1 MSIDSQTLN
10 LTGSLKVSGDV
21 KTNVSSKL
29 GVGTDAPQATVH
41 VSNLH
46 PKVLLEETGAALS
59 TAALLYANNHSL
71 NIQVGQEAAADSK
84 ANFVFSSYGGQTEH
98 LRIIG
103 SENKVYVPNVLEV
116 SNVEVSNLEA
126 TNLSVNVLTI
136 EELTLGVIASLDT
149 VLNTN
154 NQTTNTITTSNVTD
168 SVSTTTGA
176 VVINAGGLG
185 VKSNIHATN
194 VYAETVTANVAA
206 TSIASTTVTATSNV
220 TAPNVYVTGMPL
232 ATVGSN
238 LVTWDSS
245 TGQLIDSGGLF
256 SNKLSVVS
264 EHPPEAMTSNT
275 ATVTDHGVYRVRSS
289 GQYSTN
295 VDYSAFN
302 KSTGTYWVSPSGY
315 IGASNVYNASTQL
328 SATSSTA
335 LGEWV
340 SLEIPYKVKLR
351 YVRVSQGLNAES
363 FPTDAKLYGST
374 DNSAWTELK
383 AWTGAAAEDT
393 HLVNA
398 TTAYNYFAL
407 VTTKVAGDYDKVSV
421 GDIKL
426 FCESFSVDGGKVEM
440 PTSTKLS
447 DGSTFIEQQKSKKLM
462 KFPRVAM
469 TSTSQD
475 GYVVTTSSADTSSA
489 RTTHGAF
496 DGIFD
501 DSFGEGWQS
510 GTRYSTTS
518 GEPITGLD
526 SATFTANGVDYFGQ
540 WVKLQ
545 LPTKICV
552 KSIVLSS
559 AYNTNSTDDRR
570 PEDGAFLGSND
581 DTNWELITSFNNDLN
596 YVDSM
601 FGQNSTSTRCNSQ
614 ATIRGIT
621 NTSHYKYIM
630 LVVTKIATTNQYG
643 PVQINEL
650 EYYGLPEIDDDAG
663 VGTDVIVRSIPSVP
677 NTDWLEV
684 YWDAGNTSSYSG
696 SGTTVTDLSGN
707 GVTGTITGTNGFDST
722 YNAWEFDGSG
732 DYIQGTTSIG
742 TGEVIH
748 TWSLWV
754 KNLTPTSTQYAYI
767 CGFGSASSANMSGFM
782 LRNGDQLEFTMNGT
796 YVYADED
803 FPNTWKHVVGVYR
816 GDAWNATNCDIYID
830 GRKVS
835 VVGTSTT
842 DLNISGT
849 AVNIGSNPG
858 GGQPFVGS
866 IANARL
872 FNRAL
877 SAVEVWQ
884 LYAYQKEFFD
894 VSPDVVTFK
903 GGRLGIG
910 TSEPSAVLDVRGDIY
925 GGCPAFFDAYRNAG
939 NVSGETNPIIFNV
952 VYINK
957 SGAYD
962 NISGKFTAPIAG
974 YYKFFFHGC
983 IDNPGVGGDTN
994 IRWVKNGTNLT
1005 QKIYG
1010 WVNANSHQSVSG
1022 SITVY
1027 LSSSDTFW
1035 VRCSGGTISA
1045 DNDNNAQSY
1054 TNGFSGFYLSN

>member
-59 TAALLYANNHSL
+59 SAALLYANNHAL

-84 ANFVFSSYGGQTEH
+84 ANVVFSSYGGQTEH

-103 SENKVYVPNVLEV
+103 SENKVHVPNVLEV
-116 SNVEVSNLEA
+116 SNVEVSNLQA
-126 TNLSVNVLTI
+126 TNLAVNVLTI

-168 SVSTTTGA
+168 SVSTATGA

-206 TSIASTTVTATSNV
+206 NSVQATSNV

-275 ATVTDHGVYRVRSS
+275 VTVTDHGVYRVRSS

-315 IGASNVYNASTQL
+315 TGASNVYSASTQL
-328 SATSSTA
+328 SSASSTA
-335 LGEWV
+335 LGEWI
-340 SLEIPYKVKLR
+340 SMEIPYKVKLR
-351 YVRVSQGLNAES
+351 YVRLSQGLNAES

-374 DNSAWTELK
+374 DNNAWTEIK
-383 AWTGAAAEDT
+383 AWAGATAEDT

-407 VTTKVAGDYDKVSV
+407 VTTKVAGDYDKTSV

-447 DGSTFIEQQKSKKLM
+447 DGSSFIEQTKSKKLI
-462 KFPRVAM
+462 KYPRVAM
-469 TSTSQD
+469 TANSSGGYSIVQSTKSIWPQETRKAWSLFNNVISGD
-475 GYVVTTSSADTSSA
+475 GDTYHGSDNSSPDPYNSSNG
-489 RTTHGAF
+489 TYQEDESLG
-496 DGIFD
+496 GV
-501 DSFGEGWQS
+501 S
-510 GTRYSTTS
+510 GTWLYIQLPSKISLHQVKIISRA
-518 GEPITGLD
+518 GLPKRVPR
-526 SATFTANGVDYFGQ
+526 SAT
-540 WVKLQ
+540 
-545 LPTKICV
+545 
-552 KSIVLSS
+552 
-559 AYNTNSTDDRR
+559 
-570 PEDGAFLGSND
+570 FLGSNNGTD
-581 DTNWELITSFNNDLN
+581 WTQLYSFSDVTLN
-596 YVDSM
+596 SSSGTHIYTYDVNSNVDYQYFGFVWQKIGLDQYVNID
-601 FGQNSTSTRCNSQ
+601 
-614 ATIRGIT
+614 
-621 NTSHYKYIM
+621 
-630 LVVTKIATTNQYG
+630 
-643 PVQINEL
+643 EL
-650 EYYGLPEIDDDAG
+650 ELFGIPEYDPEAD
-663 VGTDVIVRSIPSVP
+663 GTDVIVKSVPNVP

-684 YWDAGNTSSYSG
+684 YWDGQDYTSMPG
-696 SGTTVTDLSGN
+696 TVTDKTDNRNDGTPSGD
-707 GVTGTITGTNGFDST
+707 VGFDT
-722 YNAWEFDGSG
+722 EYKAFTFDGSG
-732 DYIQGTTSIG
+732 DYISGTHGVGTGQPVHSQSVWFKLSGTTGDYQYISVIGTTSANQQAGLIIKDDG
-742 TGEVIH
+742 TTLLGSFYGGDRTITQITQSRWYHAVLVYPGGPTDNAKYYVNGVELP
-748 TWSLWV
+748 TTGTSGTPSLTGTNV
-754 KNLTPTSTQYAYI
+754 YL
-767 CGFGSASSANMSGFM
+767 GAN
-782 LRNGDQLEFTMNGT
+782 T
-796 YVYADED
+796 
-803 FPNTWKHVVGVYR
+803 
-816 GDAWNATNCDIYID
+816 
-830 GRKVS
+830 
-835 VVGTSTT
+835 VGTQS
-842 DLNISGT
+842 LK
-849 AVNIGSNPG
+849 
-858 GGQPFVGS
+858 GS
-866 IANARL
+866 IANFRL

-877 SAVEVWQ
+877 TGDEVWQ
-884 LYAYQKEFFD
+884 LYAYQKEYFN

-910 TSEPSAVLDVRGDIY
+910 TSEPRAPLDVMGIPYGPGARPIFFATNDANTTDTVSAAGIFIDDLPDAHVNVGD
-925 GGCPAFFDAYRNAG
+925 C
-939 NVSGETNPIIFNV
+939 
-952 VYINK
+952 
-957 SGAYD
+957 YD
-962 NISGKFTAPIAG
+962 GTTGRFTATIAG
-974 YYKFFFHGC
+974 FYMFVF
-983 IDNPGVGGDTN
+983 N
-994 IRWVKNGTNLT
+994 INVISRISERHFCQSTFYLNGTN
-1005 QKIYG
+1005 
-1010 WVNANSHQSVSG
+1010 VNRVSTTRGLGYMVHQAVEDSDG
-1022 SITVY
+1022 EL
-1027 LSSSDTFW
+1027 LSME
-1035 VRCSGGTISA
+1035 ISRP
-1045 DNDNNAQSY
+1045 
-1054 TNGFSGFYLSN
+1054 FYLNVGDYVQVGIAAITSAEVVITRNYAWFTGYLLS